1 MREIITLECTECKRR
16 NYTTDKNKKNQ
27 PKRVEYKKYCR
38 WCKKRTEH
46 KETR

>member
-1 MREIITLECTECKRR
+1 MREIITLECAECKRR
-16 NYTTDKNKKNQ
+16 NYTTDKNKKSQ